1 MANTVN
7 YVTRFEQ
14 ELRQK
19 YSRELCTDGLTTQNV
34 SFVNAKTIK
43 IPYITLGGYKD
54 HSRNGGFNRQ
64 SAANE
69 YMTKTLEHDRDVE
82 FFVDAMDV
90 DESNEA
96 LSAANITNVF
106 EAEHAIPETD
116 AYRISKLYSEFT
128 EASGTV
134 DNTKL
139 TIENILATFDKWM
152 ETMDDAEVP
161 VDGRLLYV
169 TPAINTLIKQADKI
183 TRVIDVSAQRGIDR
197 RVRSLDEVTIKP
209 VPSGRMKSA
218 YDFTDGFKPASSAV
232 QVNMILVHPS
242 AVIACDKHSYINL
255 WAPGSHTQGDGYLY
269 QNRKY
274 GDLFVLDTRKDGVM
288 INADAAPSEP
298 DEEG

>member
-1 MANTVN
+1 MPNTVN
-7 YVTRFEQ
+7 YVTRFEKD
-14 ELRQK
+14 LRQK

-96 LSAANITNVF
+96 LSAANITNAF

-128 EASGTV
+128 EASGVV
-134 DNTKL
+134 DNTEL
-139 TIENILATFDKWM
+139 TISNILATFDKWM

-183 TRVIDVSAQRGIDR
+183 TRMIDVSAQRGIDR
-197 RVRSLDEVTIKP
+197 RVRSLDEVTIKT
-209 VPSGRMKSA
+209 VPSGRMKSS
-218 YDFTDGFKPASSAV
+218 YDFTDGFTPAEDAV

-274 GDLFVLDTRKDGVM
+274 GDLFVLDTRKDGIM
-288 INADAAPSEP
+288 INADAAA
-298 DEEG
+298 GVGG

>member
-1 MANTVN
+1 MPNTVN
-7 YVTRFEQ
+7 YVTRFEKD
-14 ELRQK
+14 LRQK

-96 LSAANITNVF
+96 LSAANITNAF

-128 EASGTV
+128 EASGVV
-134 DNTKL
+134 DNTEL
-139 TIENILATFDKWM
+139 TISNILATFDKWM

-183 TRVIDVSAQRGIDR
+183 TRMIDVSAQRGIDR
-197 RVRSLDEVTIKP
+197 RVHSLDEVTIKK
-209 VPSGRMKSA
+209 VPSGRMKSS
-218 YDFTDGFKPASSAV
+218 YDFTDGFTPAEDAV

-274 GDLFVLDTRKDGVM
+274 GDLFVLDTRKDGIM
-288 INADAAPSEP
+288 INADAAS
-298 DEEG
+298 GVGG

>member
-1 MANTVN
+1 MPNTVN
-7 YVTRFEQ
+7 YVTRFEKD
-14 ELRQK
+14 LRQK

-43 IPYITLGGYKD
+43 VPYITLGGYKD

-128 EASGTV
+128 EASGVV
-134 DNTKL
+134 DNTEL
-139 TIENILATFDKWM
+139 TISNILATFDKWM

-169 TPAINTLIKQADKI
+169 TPAINALIKQADKI
-183 TRVIDVSAQRGIDR
+183 TRMIDVSAQRGIDR
-197 RVRSLDEVTIKP
+197 RVRSLDEVTIKT
-209 VPSGRMKSA
+209 VPSGRMKSS
-218 YDFTDGFKPASSAV
+218 YDFTDGFTPAEDAV

-274 GDLFVLDTRKDGVM
+274 GDLFVLDTRKDGIM
-288 INADAAPSEP
+288 INADAAA
-298 DEEG
+298 GVGG

>member
-1 MANTVN
+1 MPNTVN
-7 YVTRFEQ
+7 YVTRFEKD
-14 ELRQK
+14 LRQK

-96 LSAANITNVF
+96 LSAANITNAF

-128 EASGTV
+128 EASGVV
-134 DNTKL
+134 DNTEL
-139 TIENILATFDKWM
+139 TISNILATFDKWM

-169 TPAINTLIKQADKI
+169 TPAINALIKQADKI
-183 TRVIDVSAQRGIDR
+183 TRMIDVSAQRGIDR
-197 RVRSLDEVTIKP
+197 RVRSLDEVTIKT
-209 VPSGRMKSA
+209 VPSGRMKSS
-218 YDFTDGFKPASSAV
+218 YDFTDGFTPAEDAV

-274 GDLFVLDTRKDGVM
+274 GDLFILDTRKDGIM
-288 INADAAPSEP
+288 INADAAA
-298 DEEG
+298 GVGG

>member
-1 MANTVN
+1 MPNTVN
-7 YVTRFEQ
+7 YVTRFEKD
-14 ELRQK
+14 LRQK

-128 EASGTV
+128 DASGTV

-139 TIENILATFDKWM
+139 TIENILTTFDKWM

-183 TRVIDVSAQRGIDR
+183 TRMIDVSAQRGIDR

-209 VPSGRMKSA
+209 VPSGRMKSS
-218 YDFTDGFKPASSAV
+218 YDFTDGFTPAEDAV

-274 GDLFVLDTRKDGVM
+274 GDLFVLDTRKDGIM

>member
-1 MANTVN
+1 MPNTVN
-7 YVTRFEQ
+7 YVTRFEK

-54 HSRNGGFNRQ
+54 HGRNGGFNRQ
-64 SAANE
+64 SVANE

-96 LSAANITNVF
+96 LSAANITNAF

-116 AYRISKLYSEFT
+116 AYRISKLYSEFV

-139 TIENILATFDKWM
+139 TVENILTTFDKWM
-152 ETMDDAEVP
+152 EAMDDAEVP
-161 VDGRLLYV
+161 VDGRMLYV
-169 TPAINTLIKQADKI
+169 TPAINTLIKQADKL
-183 TRVIDVSAQRGIDR
+183 TRIVDVSTQRGIDR
-197 RVRSLDEVTIKP
+197 RVRSLDEVTIKT

-218 YDFTDGFKPASSAV
+218 YDFTDGFKPAEDAV

-274 GDLFVLDTRKDGVM
+274 GDLFVLDTRKDGIM
-288 INADAAPSEP
+288 INADAAA
-298 DEEG
+298 GVGG

>member
-1 MANTVN
+1 MPNTVN
-7 YVTRFEQ
+7 YVTRFEKD
-14 ELRQK
+14 LRQK

-128 EASGTV
+128 DASGTV

-139 TIENILATFDKWM
+139 TIENILTTFDKWM

-183 TRVIDVSAQRGIDR
+183 TRMIDVSAQRGIDR
-197 RVRSLDEVTIKP
+197 RVRSLDEVTIKT
-209 VPSGRMKSA
+209 VPSGRMKSS
-218 YDFTDGFKPASSAV
+218 YDFTDGFTPAEDAV

-274 GDLFVLDTRKDGVM
+274 GDLFVLDTRKDGIM

>member
-183 TRVIDVSAQRGIDR
+183 ARVIDVSAQRGIDR

-218 YDFTDGFKPASSAV
+218 YDFTDGFEPASSAV
-232 QVNMILVHPS
+232 
-242 AVIACDKHSYINL
+242 
-255 WAPGSHTQGDGYLY
+255 
-269 QNRKY
+269 
-274 GDLFVLDTRKDGVM
+274 
-288 INADAAPSEP
+288 
-298 DEEG
+298 

>member
-1 MANTVN
+1 MPNTVN
-7 YVTRFEQ
+7 YVTRFEKD
-14 ELRQK
+14 LRQK

-96 LSAANITNVF
+96 LSAANITNTF

-128 EASGTV
+128 DASGTV

-139 TIENILATFDKWM
+139 TIENILTTFDKWM

-169 TPAINTLIKQADKI
+169 TPAVNTLIKQADKI
-183 TRVIDVSAQRGIDR
+183 TRMLDVSAQRGIDR
-197 RVRSLDEVTIKP
+197 RVRSLDEVTIKT
-209 VPSGRMKSA
+209 VPSGRMKSS
-218 YDFTDGFKPASSAV
+218 YDFTDGFTPAEDAV

-242 AVIACDKHSYINL
+242 ALIACDKHSYINL

-274 GDLFVLDTRKDGVM
+274 GDLFVLDTRKDGIM
-288 INADAAPSEP
+288 INADAAA
-298 DEEG
+298 GLGG